1 MSSDEI
7 PTVYECR
14 RCWSIIPYPECPHN
28 CLLIMMMIMKMMGF
42 GDDMATFLEDI
53 KGQKVNIVEAP
64 APEVLELIPD
74 PLVEGQ
80 EFQSYHL
87 KQDGEEVPDDVETL
101 MVYEVS
107 PGVYEPVENI
117 MAEAQEVYH
126 LNFRGMSINEEERQ
140 QDTEEN

>member
-28 CLLIMMMIMKMMGF
+28 CPVDYDDDNEDDGF